1 MPPCKRTFAV
11 VLTGLVLA
19 AASCGSSNESGS
31 GASTAVP
38 SPATSD
44 ASATTAAGE
53 VTSTSSSA
61 TSPAEEADVPA
72 LFVDGALASDAKVVD
87 CTLENGSATTCYQLT
102 VDSLPSTVD
111 TDGPFCPSSTADT
124 AGIWVWDGDNPGLYA
139 LDSEFW
145 AMMTAQG
152 YEFAD
157 ADGNITIVDPAAGPP
172 SSAGTANSCLQ
183 ASANGSFHLQVLLPT
198 TPEKLDTPTDLS
210 SVAQI
215 GLATDGATIFG
226 DAPSVA
232 ATGGLPALDACGGHI
247 DPSGYYHWHFGAE
260 SIQTNLDEAGADV
273 TCGVEQDPEALVGF
287 AFDGYPIYGPE
298 ENRDIPNDLDACS
311 GHTSSTEA
319 LGETYHYHL
328 TYESPNL
335 PTCRVGATATGKLT
349 SPDNSSASLPDGG
362 GPAGGGPGAGGPPMG
377 GSGPGGPPPGQG

>member
-1 MPPCKRTFAV
+1 M
-11 VLTGLVLA
+11 LIYQ
-19 AASCGSSNESGS
+19 SS
-31 GASTAVP
+31 ST
-38 SPATSD
+38 SP
-44 ASATTAAGE
+44 SATPNHTGWVVASHRAP
-53 VTSTSSSA
+53 TTRPSSA
-61 TSPAEEADVPA
+61 RETS
-72 LFVDGALASDAKVVD
+72 
-87 CTLENGSATTCYQLT
+87 TLENGSATTCYQLT

-183 ASANGSFHLQVLLPT
+183 ASAKGSFHLQVLLPT

-247 DPSGYYHWHFGAE
+247 DPSGYFHWHFGAE
-260 SIQTNLDEAGADV
+260 TPLDELRGIARRTFRYSARNFYDLTRV
-273 TCGVEQDPEALVGF
+273 RRLTVEILF
-287 AFDGYPIYGPE
+287 
-298 ENRDIPNDLDACS
+298 C
-311 GHTSSTEA
+311 
-319 LGETYHYHL
+319 
-328 TYESPNL
+328 
-335 PTCRVGATATGKLT
+335 K
-349 SPDNSSASLPDGG
+349 
-362 GPAGGGPGAGGPPMG
+362 
-377 GSGPGGPPPGQG
+377 